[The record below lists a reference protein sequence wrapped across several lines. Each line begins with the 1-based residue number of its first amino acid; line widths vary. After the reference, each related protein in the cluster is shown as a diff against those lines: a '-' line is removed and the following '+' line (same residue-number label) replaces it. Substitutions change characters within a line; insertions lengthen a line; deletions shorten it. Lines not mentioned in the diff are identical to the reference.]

1 MFMIS
6 AQIKSRPDEDISLL
20 LTIDNHK
27 WKYLC
32 DCGMASRLKPGE
44 VTRLGAIFIS
54 HTHID
59 HFANFDFLLR
69 FQIGLERTITVCG
82 PGGITQNVRGKL
94 LSYTWNL
101 IGPEA
106 IAYEVREIMPDG
118 QIQVS
123 LLRPPLWEPLL
134 IDTLPGGI
142 IYENE
147 AVAVHYVLLDH
158 GIPSVAYRF
167 QEPDRLK
174 LRETP
179 YKPGPWIGQVKQA
192 FLANDEEAII
202 NVYGE
207 EILAGTFFPYAYI
220 KRGFRLAYVMDHAA
234 NAANHAILMDFL
246 EGADELYIESF
257 YRDVD
262 RHFAELNH
270 HSTARASGEIAR
282 KAGVGRAWFVHHSRR
297 YFKEWEDLLEEAR
310 AAFEGREAR
319 FQHTPVARYNQS

>member
-1 MFMIS
+1 MIS

-20 LTIDNHK
+20 LTISNHK

-59 HFANFDFLLR
+59 HFANFDFLIR

-82 PGGITQNVRGKL
+82 PTGITANVLGKL
-94 LSYTWNL
+94 RSYTWNL

-106 IAYEVREIMPDG
+106 LAYEVREILPDG
-118 QIQVS
+118 QIRIS
-123 LLRPPLWEPLL
+123 LLRPPLWEPEH
-134 IDTLPGGI
+134 IKDLPGGVI
-142 IYENE
+142 FENE
-147 AVAVHYVLLDH
+147 AVSVHYVLLDH

-174 LRETP
+174 LRDTP
-179 YKPGPWIGQVKQA
+179 YKPGPWIGVVKQA
-192 FLANDEEAII
+192 FLAGDKTVPID
-202 NVYGE
+202 VYGE
-207 EILAGTFFPYAYI
+207 EHLSGEFFPFAYI
-220 KRGFRLAYVMDHAA
+220 QTGYRLAYVMDHAA
-234 NAANHAILMDFL
+234 NTENHIILKDFL
-246 EGADELYIESF
+246 AAADELYIESF

-262 RHFAELNH
+262 RHFAEINH
-270 HSTARASGEIAR
+270 HSTAKSSGEIAR
-282 KAGVGRAWFVHHSRR
+282 LAGVKRAWFVHHSRR

-310 AAFEGREAR
+310 AAFEGRE
-319 FQHTPVARYNQS
+319 PVFIAAPVSRYES

>member
-1 MFMIS
+1 MIS

-32 DCGMASRLKPGE
+32 DCGVASRLKPGE

-69 FQIGLERTITVCG
+69 FQIGLERTISICG
-82 PGGITQNVRGKL
+82 PAGMTQNVQGKL
-94 LSYTWNL
+94 RSYTWNL

-106 IAYEVREIMPDG
+106 IAYEVREIMPEG
-118 QIQVS
+118 HIRISQ
-123 LLRPPLWEPLL
+123 LRPPEWE
-134 IDTLPGGI
+134 IEFVEDIPGGI

-147 AVAVHYVLLDH
+147 AVAVHYTQLDH

-174 LRETP
+174 LKETP

-192 FLANDEEAII
+192 FLAGDEAAEIDI
-202 NVYGE
+202 YGE
-207 EILAGTFFPYAYI
+207 THMAGEFFPFAYI
-220 KRGFRLAYVMDHAA
+220 QTGFRMAYVMDHAA
-234 NAANHAILMDFL
+234 SPANHALLMDFL
-246 EGADELYIESF
+246 QGVDELYIESF

-262 RHFAELNH
+262 RHFAEINH
-270 HSTARASGEIAR
+270 HSTAKASGEIAR
-282 KAGVGRAWFVHHSRR
+282 KAGVKRAWFVHHSRR

-310 AAFEGREAR
+310 AAFEGREPA
-319 FQHTPVARYNQS
+319 FKQAPVPRYDAS